1 MSDKQKIID
10 LENRIHRLNE
20 IGMALSTES
29 DSNKLFEMILEE
41 AKNITNADGRTLY
54 SKNKTGDLQFEILR
68 NDTMNTTMGGSSGI
82 KIPFDPVKLW
92 VDESTPNQSN
102 VSAYV
107 ALTGETVNI
116 KDAYEEAGFDFSG
129 TKAYDQK
136 TGYRSQSFLTVPLK
150 NHENEIIGVMQ
161 LINARDKHGKVVS
174 FDNDMQEQIE
184 SLASQGAVALTNK
197 KLVGELKT
205 LFEAFIQLIATAI
218 DKKSEY
224 TGGHCSR
231 VPVITM
237 MLADEVAKTKTGKYK
252 DFKMTEDDRY
262 ELYIAAWLHD
272 CGKVATP
279 PHVVDKGTKLE
290 TIFDRIELVKTR
302 MEILKR
308 DAEIDFLKRQLN
320 GSLPDYDK
328 EYRNSIKQIDENIKF
343 IESCNIGGEFMKPE
357 LQERIKSISKQ
368 KLLLNNEEVNILT
381 ENEVRNLNITKGTLL
396 PEERDII
403 NDHISITIDMLEQLP
418 YPKNLKNIPEFAGGH
433 HEKMDGTGYPK
444 GLKADQMSPQAK
456 IMAIADIYEA
466 LTAADRPYKEG
477 KKLSQAMRIMGFM
490 KNDYH
495 IDEDLFEIF
504 VSSGVY
510 KRYADEHVDAGQID
524 NVVDKFLDNS
534 TILDEWEEIIP
545 DAEFG
550 IFVMT
555 ILNNVKKATIIDK
568 ILDSILNTDESNF
581 KASNT
586 ENNRIKHHPF
596 C

>member
-1 MSDKQKIID
+1 MNDKQKIKN

-29 DSNKLFEMILEE
+29 DSNKLLEMILEE
-41 AKNITNADGRTLY
+41 ARNITNADGRTLY
-54 SKNKTGDLQFEILR
+54 SKNKEGNLKFEILR
-68 NDTMNTTMGGSSGI
+68 NDTMNTIMGGSSN
-82 KIPFDPVKLW
+82 KEIPFDPVKLW
-92 VDESTPNQSN
+92 VDDSTPNQSN

-116 KDAYEEAGFDFSG
+116 KDAYQEAGFDFSG
-129 TKAYDQK
+129 TKSYDEK
-136 TGYRSQSFLTVPLK
+136 TGYHSKSFLTVPLK

-161 LINARDKHGKVVS
+161 LINARDEDNEVVP
-174 FDNDMQEQIE
+174 FDKDMQEQIE

-237 MLADEVAKTKTGKYK
+237 MLADAVAKTTSGKYK
-252 DFKMTEDDRY
+252 DFSMTEEERY

-308 DAEIDFLKRQLN
+308 DVEIDFLKRQLN
-320 GSLPDYDK
+320 GSLPEFDEKYTKAIK
-328 EYRNSIKQIDENIKF
+328 EIDENIKF
-343 IESCNIGGEFMKPE
+343 IESCNIGGEFMKSE
-357 LQERIKSISKQ
+357 LQDKIVAISKQ
-368 KLLLNNEEVNILT
+368 KLFLNNKEMNILT
-381 ENEVRNLNITKGTLL
+381 DNEVRNLNITKGTLL

-403 NDHISITIDMLEQLP
+403 NDHISITIDMLEELP

-504 VSSGVY
+504 VNSGVY
-510 KRYADEHVDAGQID
+510 KKYAEDHVASNQID
-524 NVVDKFLDNS
+524 Q
-534 TILDEWEEIIP
+534 IDEK
-545 DAEFG
+545 AVLG
-550 IFVMT
+550 I
-555 ILNNVKKATIIDK
+555 K
-568 ILDSILNTDESNF
+568 
-581 KASNT
+581 
-586 ENNRIKHHPF
+586 
-596 C
+596 

>member
-1 MSDKQKIID
+1 MNDKQKIKY

-41 AKNITNADGRTLY
+41 ARNITNADGRTLY
-54 SKNKTGDLQFEILR
+54 SKDRQGNLKFEILR
-68 NDTMNTTMGGSSGI
+68 NDSMNTIMGGSSNVE
-82 KIPFDPVKLW
+82 IPFDPVKLW

-116 KDAYEEAGFDFSG
+116 KDAYQEEGFDFSG
-129 TKAYDQK
+129 TKSYDQK
-136 TGYRSQSFLTVPLK
+136 TGYHSESFLTVPLK
-150 NHENEIIGVMQ
+150 NHEDEIIGVMQ
-161 LINARDKHGKVVS
+161 LINARDEKNEVIA
-174 FDNDMQEQIE
+174 FDKDMQEQVE

-237 MLADEVAKTKTGKYK
+237 MLADAVAKTKSGKYK
-252 DFKMTEDDRY
+252 DFSMTEDERY

-290 TIFDRIELVKTR
+290 TIFDRIELIKTR

-308 DAEIDFLKRQLN
+308 DVEIDFLKKQLN
-320 GSLPDYDK
+320 GSLPVFDE
-328 EYRNSIKQIDENIKF
+328 EYKNTIKKIDENIKF
-343 IESCNIGGEFMKPE
+343 IESCNVGGEFMKPE
-357 LQERIKSISKQ
+357 LQERIISISEQ
-368 KLLLNNEEVNILT
+368 KLILNNKEMNILT
-381 ENEVRNLNITKGTLL
+381 KEEVRNLNITKGTLL

-403 NDHISITIDMLEQLP
+403 NDHISITIDMLDQLP

-466 LTAADRPYKEG
+466 LTAADRPYKDG

-495 IDEDLFEIF
+495 IDDDLFEIF

-510 KRYADEHVDAGQID
+510 KEYADEHVPINQID
-524 NVVDKFLDNS
+524 KVDEKSVL
-534 TILDEWEEIIP
+534 
-545 DAEFG
+545 G
-550 IFVMT
+550 
-555 ILNNVKKATIIDK
+555 K
-568 ILDSILNTDESNF
+568 
-581 KASNT
+581 
-586 ENNRIKHHPF
+586 R
-596 C
+596 

>member
-41 AKNITNADGRTLY
+41 ARNITNADGRTLY
-54 SKNKTGDLQFEILR
+54 SKNETGDLQFEILR
-68 NDTMNTTMGGSSGI
+68 NDTMNTTMGGSSGT

-129 TKAYDQK
+129 TKSYDQK

-161 LINARDKHGKVVS
+161 LINARDKNGKVVS
-174 FDNDMQEQIE
+174 FDTDMQEQIE

-252 DFKMTEDDRY
+252 DFAMTEDDRY

-320 GSLPDYDK
+320 GSLPDYDE
-328 EYRNSIKQIDENIKF
+328 EYKNSIEQIDENIKF

-357 LQERIKSISKQ
+357 LQERIKSISEQ
-368 KLLLNNEEVNILT
+368 RLLLNNERVNILT

-466 LTAADRPYKEG
+466 LTAADRPYKDG

-510 KRYADEHVDAGQID
+510 KHYADEHVDAGQID
-524 NVVDKFLDNS
+524 NVDEKA
-534 TILDEWEEIIP
+534 IL
-545 DAEFG
+545 G
-550 IFVMT
+550 
-555 ILNNVKKATIIDK
+555 VK
-568 ILDSILNTDESNF
+568 
-581 KASNT
+581 
-586 ENNRIKHHPF
+586 
-596 C
+596 

>member
-1 MSDKQKIID
+1 MNDKQKIKN

-41 AKNITNADGRTLY
+41 ARNITNADGRTLY
-54 SKNKTGDLQFEILR
+54 SKNKEGNLKFEILR
-68 NDTMNTTMGGSSGI
+68 NDTMSTIMGGSSN
-82 KIPFDPVKLW
+82 KEIPFDPVKLW
-92 VDESTPNQSN
+92 VDDSTPNQSN

-116 KDAYEEAGFDFSG
+116 KDAYQEAGFDFSG
-129 TKAYDQK
+129 TKSYDEK
-136 TGYRSQSFLTVPLK
+136 TGYHSKSFLTVPLK

-161 LINARDKHGKVVS
+161 LINARDEDNEVVP
-174 FDNDMQEQIE
+174 FDKDMQEQIE

-237 MLADEVAKTKTGKYK
+237 MLADAVAKTTSGKYK
-252 DFKMTEDDRY
+252 DFSMTEEERY

-308 DAEIDFLKRQLN
+308 DVEIDFLKRQLN
-320 GSLPDYDK
+320 GSLPEFDEKYTKAIK
-328 EYRNSIKQIDENIKF
+328 EIDENIKF
-343 IESCNIGGEFMKPE
+343 IEACNIGGEFMKSE
-357 LQERIKSISKQ
+357 LQEKIVAISKQ
-368 KLLLNNEEVNILT
+368 KLFLNNKEMNILT
-381 ENEVRNLNITKGTLL
+381 DNEVRNLNITKGTLL

-403 NDHISITIDMLEQLP
+403 NDHISITIDMLEELP

-504 VSSGVY
+504 VNSGVY
-510 KRYADEHVDAGQID
+510 KKYAEDHVASNQID
-524 NVVDKFLDNS
+524 Q
-534 TILDEWEEIIP
+534 IDEK
-545 DAEFG
+545 AVLG
-550 IFVMT
+550 I
-555 ILNNVKKATIIDK
+555 K
-568 ILDSILNTDESNF
+568 
-581 KASNT
+581 
-586 ENNRIKHHPF
+586 
-596 C
+596 

>member
-1 MSDKQKIID
+1 MNDKQKIKN

-41 AKNITNADGRTLY
+41 ARNITNADGRTLY
-54 SKNKTGDLQFEILR
+54 SKNKEGNLKFEILR
-68 NDTMNTTMGGSSGI
+68 NDTMNTIMGGSSN
-82 KIPFDPVKLW
+82 KEIPFDPVKLW
-92 VDESTPNQSN
+92 VDDSTPNQSN

-116 KDAYEEAGFDFSG
+116 KDAYQEAGFDFSG
-129 TKAYDQK
+129 TKSYDEK
-136 TGYRSQSFLTVPLK
+136 TGYHSKSFLTVPLK

-161 LINARDKHGKVVS
+161 LINARDEDNEVVP
-174 FDNDMQEQIE
+174 FDKDMQEQIE

-237 MLADEVAKTKTGKYK
+237 MLADAVAKTTSGKYK
-252 DFKMTEDDRY
+252 DFSMTEEERY

-308 DAEIDFLKRQLN
+308 DVEIDFLKRQLN
-320 GSLPDYDK
+320 GSLPEFDEKYTKAIK
-328 EYRNSIKQIDENIKF
+328 EIDENIKF
-343 IESCNIGGEFMKPE
+343 IEACNIGGEFMKSE
-357 LQERIKSISKQ
+357 LQDKIVAISKQ
-368 KLLLNNEEVNILT
+368 KLFLNNKEMNILT
-381 ENEVRNLNITKGTLL
+381 DNEVRNLNITKGTLL

-403 NDHISITIDMLEQLP
+403 NDHISITIDMLEELP

-504 VSSGVY
+504 VNSGVY
-510 KRYADEHVDAGQID
+510 KKYAEDHVASNQID
-524 NVVDKFLDNS
+524 Q
-534 TILDEWEEIIP
+534 IDEK
-545 DAEFG
+545 AVLG
-550 IFVMT
+550 I
-555 ILNNVKKATIIDK
+555 K
-568 ILDSILNTDESNF
+568 
-581 KASNT
+581 
-586 ENNRIKHHPF
+586 
-596 C
+596 

>member
-41 AKNITNADGRTLY
+41 ARNITNADGRTLY
-54 SKNKTGDLQFEILR
+54 SKNEKGDLQFEILR

-107 ALTGETVNI
+107 ALTGEIVNI
-116 KDAYEEAGFDFSG
+116 KDAYKEAGFDFSG

-161 LINARDKHGKVVS
+161 LINARNKNGKVVS
-174 FDNDMQEQIE
+174 FDSDMQEQIE

-231 VPVITM
+231 VPIITM

-290 TIFDRIELVKTR
+290 TIFDRIELIKTR

-308 DAEIDFLKRQLN
+308 DAEIDFLN
-320 GSLPDYDK
+320 GQMGISLFDAKPRTLPYKLDMM
-328 EYRNSIKQIDENIKF
+328 ERHPLGSQAFIPMNCSAFLVTVAQDENNVPAKPKAFLSRPGQAINF
-343 IESCNIGGEFMKPE
+343 HRNTWHGVLTPLDDPGIFAVIDRIGSE
-357 LQERIKSISKQ
+357 
-368 KLLLNNEEVNILT
+368 
-381 ENEVRNLNITKGTLL
+381 
-396 PEERDII
+396 
-403 NDHISITIDMLEQLP
+403 
-418 YPKNLKNIPEFAGGH
+418 KNLEEWFF
-433 HEKMDGTGYPK
+433 EKTY
-444 GLKADQMSPQAK
+444 LVTHK
-456 IMAIADIYEA
+456 I
-466 LTAADRPYKEG
+466 
-477 KKLSQAMRIMGFM
+477 
-490 KNDYH
+490 
-495 IDEDLFEIF
+495 
-504 VSSGVY
+504 
-510 KRYADEHVDAGQID
+510 
-524 NVVDKFLDNS
+524 
-534 TILDEWEEIIP
+534 
-545 DAEFG
+545 
-550 IFVMT
+550 
-555 ILNNVKKATIIDK
+555 
-568 ILDSILNTDESNF
+568 
-581 KASNT
+581 T
-586 ENNRIKHHPF
+586 EQ
-596 C
+596 

>member
-1 MSDKQKIID
+1 MNDKQKIKN

-41 AKNITNADGRTLY
+41 ARNITNADGRTLY
-54 SKNKTGDLQFEILR
+54 SKNKEGNLKFEILR
-68 NDTMNTTMGGSSGI
+68 NDTMNTIMGGSSN
-82 KIPFDPVKLW
+82 KEIPFDPVKIW
-92 VDESTPNQSN
+92 VDDSTPNQSN

-116 KDAYEEAGFDFSG
+116 KDAYQEAGFDFSG
-129 TKAYDQK
+129 TKSYDEK
-136 TGYRSQSFLTVPLK
+136 TGYHSKSFLTVPLK

-161 LINARDKHGKVVS
+161 LINARDEDNEVVP
-174 FDNDMQEQIE
+174 FDKDMQEQIE

-237 MLADEVAKTKTGKYK
+237 MLADAVAKTTSGKYK
-252 DFKMTEDDRY
+252 DFSMTEEERY

-308 DAEIDFLKRQLN
+308 DVEIDFLKRQLN
-320 GSLPDYDK
+320 GSLPEFDEKYKKDIK
-328 EYRNSIKQIDENIKF
+328 EIDENIKF
-343 IESCNIGGEFMKPE
+343 IEACNIGGEFMKSE
-357 LQERIKSISKQ
+357 LQDKIVAISKQ
-368 KLLLNNEEVNILT
+368 KLFLNNKEMNILT
-381 ENEVRNLNITKGTLL
+381 DNEVRNLNITKGTLL

-403 NDHISITIDMLEQLP
+403 NDHISITIDMLEELP

-466 LTAADRPYKEG
+466 LTAADRPYKDG

-504 VSSGVY
+504 VNSGVY
-510 KRYADEHVDAGQID
+510 KKYAEDHVASNQ
-524 NVVDKFLDNS
+524 
-534 TILDEWEEIIP
+534 
-545 DAEFG
+545 
-550 IFVMT
+550 
-555 ILNNVKKATIIDK
+555 IDK
-568 ILDSILNTDESNF
+568 IDE
-581 KASNT
+581 KAVLGT
-586 ENNRIKHHPF
+586 K
-596 C
+596 

>member
-1 MSDKQKIID
+1 MNDKQKIKS
-10 LENRIHRLNE
+10 LENRIHRLNK
-20 IGMALSTES
+20 IGIALSTES
-29 DSNKLFEMILEE
+29 DPNKLFEMILKE
-41 AKNITNADGRTLY
+41 AKSITNADGRTLY
-54 SKNKTGDLQFEILR
+54 SKNDDGNLKFEILR
-68 NDTMNTTMGGSSGI
+68 NDSMKTIMGGTSNVD
-82 KIPFDPVKLW
+82 IPFDPVKLW
-92 VDESTPNQSN
+92 LGDSTPNQSN

-116 KDAYEEAGFDFSG
+116 EDAYAEEGFDFSG
-129 TKAYDQK
+129 TKTYDSK
-136 TGYRSQSFLTVPLK
+136 TGYHSKSFLTVPLK

-161 LINARDKHGKVVS
+161 LINARDESGEVIS
-174 FDNDMQEQIE
+174 FDHDMQEQVE

-197 KLVGELKT
+197 KLVKELKT

-237 MLADEVAKTKTGKYK
+237 MLADEVAKGSSGKYK
-252 DFKMTEDDRY
+252 DFNMTEEERY
-262 ELYIAAWLHD
+262 ELYIASWLHD

-279 PHVVDKGTKLE
+279 PHIVDKGTKLE
-290 TIFDRIELVKTR
+290 TIFDRIELIRTR

-308 DAEIDFLKRQLN
+308 DAEIEFLKRHLN
-320 GSLPDYDK
+320 GSLPEFDK
-328 EYRNSIKQIDENIKF
+328 AYHESIKNIDDNIEF

-357 LQERIKSISKQ
+357 LQDKISSISKNRVV
-368 KLLLNNEEVNILT
+368 LNNNEQNILT
-381 ENEVRNLNITKGTLL
+381 DDEVRNLNIAKGTLL

-403 NDHISITIDMLEQLP
+403 NDHISITIDMLEKLP

-444 GLKADQMSPQAK
+444 GLKGNQMSTQAK

-504 VSSGVY
+504 VHSGVY
-510 KRYADEHVDAGQID
+510 KSYAKEYVASNQLD
-524 NVVDKFLDNS
+524 NV
-534 TILDEWEEIIP
+534 
-545 DAEFG
+545 
-550 IFVMT
+550 
-555 ILNNVKKATIIDK
+555 
-568 ILDSILNTDESNF
+568 DES
-581 KASNT
+581 SVLGG
-586 ENNRIKHHPF
+586 
-596 C
+596 

>member
-1 MSDKQKIID
+1 MNDKQKIKN

-41 AKNITNADGRTLY
+41 ARNITNADGRTLY
-54 SKNKTGDLQFEILR
+54 SKNKEGNLKFEILR
-68 NDTMNTTMGGSSGI
+68 NDTMNTIMGGSSN
-82 KIPFDPVKLW
+82 KEIPFDPVKLW
-92 VDESTPNQSN
+92 VDDSTPNQSN

-116 KDAYEEAGFDFSG
+116 KDAYQEAGFDFSG
-129 TKAYDQK
+129 TKSYDEK
-136 TGYRSQSFLTVPLK
+136 TGYHSKSFLTVPLK

-161 LINARDKHGKVVS
+161 LINARDEDNEVVP
-174 FDNDMQEQIE
+174 FDKDMQEQIE

-237 MLADEVAKTKTGKYK
+237 MLADAVAKTTSGKYK
-252 DFKMTEDDRY
+252 DFSMTEEERY

-308 DAEIDFLKRQLN
+308 DVEIDFLKRQLN
-320 GSLPDYDK
+320 GSLPEFDEKYTKAIK
-328 EYRNSIKQIDENIKF
+328 EIDENIKF
-343 IESCNIGGEFMKPE
+343 IESCNIGGEFMKSE
-357 LQERIKSISKQ
+357 LQDKIVAISKQ
-368 KLLLNNEEVNILT
+368 KLFLNNKEMNILT
-381 ENEVRNLNITKGTLL
+381 DNEVRNLNITKGTLL

-403 NDHISITIDMLEQLP
+403 NDHISITIDMLEELP

-504 VSSGVY
+504 VNSGVY
-510 KRYADEHVDAGQID
+510 KKYAEDHVASNQID
-524 NVVDKFLDNS
+524 Q
-534 TILDEWEEIIP
+534 IDEK
-545 DAEFG
+545 AVLG
-550 IFVMT
+550 I
-555 ILNNVKKATIIDK
+555 
-568 ILDSILNTDESNF
+568 E
-581 KASNT
+581 
-586 ENNRIKHHPF
+586 
-596 C
+596 